1 MLFLPGCQWNFQ
13 HQQKSIP
20 FSLLHNSNRGKKVPR
35 ATWLVVRRFS
45 DMPSFVIIYLEC
57 PGSIA
62 DTNSASVSEA
72 FEEAQTASTW

>member
-1 MLFLPGCQWNFQ
+1 MV
-13 HQQKSIP
+13 
-20 FSLLHNSNRGKKVPR
+20 VPVPASTSR
-35 ATWLVVRRFS
+35 FPCSASPIDTWHVVRRFS

-62 DTNSASVSEA
+62 DTFSASVSGA